1 MTVELTMLLYSVGL
15 AILLILIPASMQ
27 ILNNGVQTM
36 AGPRDDLPE
45 PTVTVKRAQRLAAN
59 MKENLLLF
67 AAAVLIA
74 NASGVSTD
82 MTVLGAQM
90 FFYARVA
97 HAVIYLMGWPM
108 IRPLAWSIGLIGT
121 LMIFFALT

>member
-1 MTVELTMLLYSVGL
+1 
-15 AILLILIPASMQ
+15 
-27 ILNNGVQTM
+27 
-36 AGPRDDLPE
+36 
-45 PTVTVKRAQRLAAN
+45 

-74 NASGVSTD
+74 NASGVTTD

-90 FFYARVA
+90 FFYARIA
-97 HAVIYLMGWPM
+97 HSVIYLMGWPM
-108 IRPLAWSIGLIGT
+108 IRPLFWSIGLIGT